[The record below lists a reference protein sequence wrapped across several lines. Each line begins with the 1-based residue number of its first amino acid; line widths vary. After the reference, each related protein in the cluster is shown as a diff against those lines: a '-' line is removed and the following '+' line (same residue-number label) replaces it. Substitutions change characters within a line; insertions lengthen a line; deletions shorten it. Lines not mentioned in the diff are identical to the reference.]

1 MTGTSPS
8 SRLPAGSKSPV
19 LRLEAAPPPTPLLT
33 QEEAVVLAPLLT
45 TALFRAT
52 PEQRIRFLARSGSG
66 LVEGVMFAEN
76 PSSI

>member
-1 MTGTSPS
+1 
-8 SRLPAGSKSPV
+8 
-19 LRLEAAPPPTPLLT
+19 LT